1 MKKSI
6 TVTLAVLAT
15 VGAMAIPP
23 LAMAEVQS
31 LRGGVDVA
39 TPDAPPEDTAP
50 LGAKP
55 GLQKPIAR
63 SFQQQ
68 PPLIPHATAYFD
80 DINLEE
86 NQCLSCH
93 DVTTYKEKKAPRIG
107 KSHFLDRDG
116 KVQKTVSRTR
126 YVCVQCHVPQT
137 DAPPLVDNTF
147 QPVPAKAAKGK

>member
-15 VGAMAIPP
+15 VGAMAISP

-39 TPDAPPEDTAP
+39 TPDVPPVDSAP

-93 DVTTYKEKKAPRIG
+93 DVTTYKEKKAPKIG

-116 KVQKTVSRTR
+116 KVQKTVSRAR

-147 QPVPAKAAKGK
+147 RPVPAKAARGK

>member
-1 MKKSI
+1 MKKPV
-6 TVTLAVLAT
+6 TVILAVVAT
-15 VGAMAIPP
+15 VGAMAISPP
-23 LAMAEVQS
+23 AMAEVQS
-31 LRGGVDVA
+31 LRGGVDIA
-39 TPDAPPEDTAP
+39 TPDTPPEDTTQ

-68 PPLIPHATAYFD
+68 PPLIPHATMYFD

-93 DVTTYKEKKAPRIG
+93 DVTTYKEKRAPKIG

-116 KVQKTVSRTR
+116 KVQKAVSKSR
-126 YVCVQCHVPQT
+126 YACVQCHVPQT

-147 QPVPAKAAKGK
+147 RPVPAKAAKGK